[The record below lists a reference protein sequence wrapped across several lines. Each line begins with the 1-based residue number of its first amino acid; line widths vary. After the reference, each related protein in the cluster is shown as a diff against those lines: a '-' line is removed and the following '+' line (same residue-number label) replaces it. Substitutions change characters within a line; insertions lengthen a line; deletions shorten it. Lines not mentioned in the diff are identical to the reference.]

1 MENNKKD
8 KVVELINF
16 HCPRYNELPTIPLYK
31 EQVITFIEEALSVL
45 CSESSEKLL
54 TSTMVNNYVKQ
65 KVVSP
70 PKDKKYNQTH
80 VAYLIV
86 VCILKQVFTLTEV
99 CRLIRIQIDTCSIE
113 HAYDRFCME
122 LECALKST
130 FTNKDLERDE
140 NRSLEAELVRSAAMS
155 FANKLYIQKYLDQKT
170 KR

>member
-8 KVVELINF
+8 KELDLINF

-31 EQVITFIEEALSVL
+31 EQVITFIEEALSIL
-45 CSESSEKLL
+45 CSNSSEKLL

-99 CRLIRIQIDTCSIE
+99 CNLIKIQIDTCPVD
-113 HAYDRFCME
+113 HAYDRFCIE
-122 LECALKST
+122 LELALKST
-130 FTNKDLERDE
+130 FTNTRLERE
-140 NRSLEAELVRSAAMS
+140 GNISLEAELVKSSAMS
-155 FANKLYIQKYLDQKT
+155 FANKLYIQKYLEEKSNE
-170 KR
+170 